1 MEENSYVKR
10 QRFYKGIMLVLLT
23 AFITFILTSIF
34 ISNQLEKDGTTN
46 NSITSIFQGS
56 SSLQKS
62 LETIEDLINDKYL
75 YEVDEKKSI
84 EGAIEGYVASL
95 GDPYTQYVP
104 ADEMEEY
111 TEAIMGN
118 YVGIGIYM
126 TINTEKN
133 LIQVIAPIRESP
145 AEEAGIKSGDFI
157 TKINGEN
164 YTGDDLTKASNI
176 IKGEEGTKVTLEILR
191 GDQTLNIEVERRN
204 INTNPVY
211 EDIVDGDIGYLG
223 ITSVCPLTAGLI
235 SINAKNSSSSYTF
248 VDGIS
253 PLIILQNIQS
263 LSIYHLA
270 YLSTN
275 SMLYKCYIV
284 NKNYNNIYY
293 V

>member
-164 YTGDDLTKASNI
+164 YTGDDLTKASNV

-211 EDIVDGDIGYLG
+211 EDIVDGDIGY
-223 ITSVCPLTAGLI
+223 
-235 SINAKNSSSSYTF
+235 
-248 VDGIS
+248 
-253 PLIILQNIQS
+253 
-263 LSIYHLA
+263 
-270 YLSTN
+270 
-275 SMLYKCYIV
+275 
-284 NKNYNNIYY
+284 
-293 V
+293 